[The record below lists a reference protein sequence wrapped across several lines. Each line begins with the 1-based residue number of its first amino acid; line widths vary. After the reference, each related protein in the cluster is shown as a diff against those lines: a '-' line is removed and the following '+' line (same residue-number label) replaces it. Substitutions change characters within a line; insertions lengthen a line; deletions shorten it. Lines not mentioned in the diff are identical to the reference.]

1 MSKKTPK
8 QVLDDWGRKPAKFWF
23 KARLGLG
30 YIAILTFGTLIVATL
45 VFAPIG
51 FLLDFLLQ
59 DNYFG
64 NAFVAFGDFILENI
78 LFSLLFFFVY
88 TSLFALLALNIF
100 RLYMNDRGDFRSNHS
115 DYDLPFLG
123 EEE

>member
-30 YIAILTFGTLIVATL
+30 YIAILTFGTLIAATL

-51 FLLDFLLQ
+51 ILLDFLLQ
-59 DNYFG
+59 DNYFD
-64 NAFVAFGDFILENI
+64 NAFGAFGDFILENI
-78 LFSLLFFFVY
+78 FSWK
-88 TSLFALLALNIF
+88 IF
-100 RLYMNDRGDFRSNHS
+100 RV
-115 DYDLPFLG
+115 
-123 EEE
+123 